1 MSVQGTATPG
11 HHQQPLPGHPYP
23 HTTDTRVCQHLLH
36 RTDGDAS
43 RTGDHDVPLLHVG
56 PDLVQDEGDDV
67 GLHSQEQDVTVPHGV
82 LIASGEI
89 HTHLLQEEV
98 NPVSSA
104 W

>member
-1 MSVQGTATPG
+1 MSIQGAQLTQVTISSHSQAIPPLTQRAPG
-11 HHQQPLPGHPYP
+11 G
-23 HTTDTRVCQHLLH
+23 QHLLH

-43 RTGDHDVPLLHVG
+43 RTGDHDVPLLHVS
-56 PDLVQDEGDDV
+56 PDLIQDEGDDV
-67 GLHSQEQDVTVPHGV
+67 GLHSQEQDVTVPHRV
-82 LIASGEI
+82 LIASGQI